1 MSHPVR
7 SARDVLG
14 LTPEQELVAARIAL
28 RMLGGAHGQSPAIL
42 LEAIGSVL
50 ASILEKGE
58 LYASDFDEAQRYW
71 DILVCGWVR
80 DRALEIR
87 LERLAREA
95 EAGDRIGTA

>member
-1 MSHPVR
+1 MSQ
-7 SARDVLG
+7 SARAVLD

-28 RMLGGAHGQSPAIL
+28 KMLGGAHGQSPAIL
-42 LEAIGSVL
+42 LEAVASVL
-50 ASILEKGE
+50 TAILEKGE
-58 LYASDFDEAQRYW
+58 MYATDFDEAKRYW